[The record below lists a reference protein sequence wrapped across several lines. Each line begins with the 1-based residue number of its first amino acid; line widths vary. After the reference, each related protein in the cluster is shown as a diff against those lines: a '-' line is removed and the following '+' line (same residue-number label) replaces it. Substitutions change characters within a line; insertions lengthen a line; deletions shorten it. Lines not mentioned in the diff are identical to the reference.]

1 MLEANRNFKNLSG
14 PEYGN
19 GFGQAE
25 LPVGL
30 RGSTG
35 LKSIRLRNNEEAT
48 WGVVVHTNG
57 RRMSGLA

>member
-1 MLEANRNFKNLSG
+1 MLEPNRNLKNLSG

-19 GFGQAE
+19 GVGQAE

-35 LKSIRLRNNEEAT
+35 LKSSRLRNNKEAAG
-48 WGVVVHTNG
+48 GVVVHTNG
-57 RRMSGLA
+57 RRMCGLA